1 MNLFFSLNDNLRHS
15 TAYWKSDNIKKG
27 VFLKFF
33 EYPFI
38 SRAYNSEYRRNYW
51 PKERFCHL
59 KISST
64 VRRFNTFNLV
74 FCLKRISVI
83 EKVDHNY
90 YTPSSYR
97 NKASKWWM
105 PRSSFFVKSTQL
117 QRTFLVPMRKA
128 VTLCLISQKSHDLTF
143 LSMWIQAFFLVTSK
157 DQQPMLWDQPIT
169 FFILHIGMRGF
180 SPRILGKGITIRVY
194 GSDS

>member
-105 PRSSFFVKSTQL
+105 PRSSFF
-117 QRTFLVPMRKA
+117 
-128 VTLCLISQKSHDLTF
+128 F
-143 LSMWIQAFFLVTSK
+143 LSNRHNFSVPFWCPWERPWLYALFPRSPTIWPFCRCEFKLFFLSLQK
-157 DQQPMLWDQPIT
+157 IS
-169 FFILHIGMRGF
+169 
-180 SPRILGKGITIRVY
+180 SPCCGI
-194 GSDS
+194 SP